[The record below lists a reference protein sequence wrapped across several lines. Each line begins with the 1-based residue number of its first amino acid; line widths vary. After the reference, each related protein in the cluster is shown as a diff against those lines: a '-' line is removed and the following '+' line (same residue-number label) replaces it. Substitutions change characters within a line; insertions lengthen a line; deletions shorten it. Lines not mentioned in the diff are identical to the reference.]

1 MAIYTRI
8 ISDTKTHAKILL
20 SFHNDN
26 ATTADAVD
34 ASELSGY
41 VNGAKLHITNIR
53 FGISGNG
60 HVQLEFKQG
69 DSSSN
74 AHAITIAGSG
84 EYATAVIKNN
94 ATNTLD
100 TAGDITTVSD
110 QADGFILLT
119 LQKEGMGENS

>member
-8 ISDTKTHAKILL
+8 ISDTKTHVKVLL

-26 ATTADAVD
+26 STTDAAVD
-34 ASELSGY
+34 ASALSGHI
-41 VNGAKLHITNIR
+41 NGAKLHITNIR
-53 FGISGNG
+53 FGIVGNG
-60 HVQLEFKQG
+60 HVQLEFKG
-69 DSSSN
+69 SSSN
-74 AHAITIAGSG
+74 IHALTIAGSG

-94 ATNTLD
+94 ATNNTS
-100 TAGDITTVSD
+100 TAGDITTISD